1 MKENNVTEIKICP
14 RCRKAY
20 HGYPAISRLD
30 NETPICSDCGT
41 REALESLG
49 ISRAEQEQI
58 LNTIHRSMRA

>member
-20 HGYPAISRLD
+20 HGYPATSRLD
-30 NETPICSDCGT
+30 NETSICSDCGT

>member
-1 MKENNVTEIKICP
+1 MKGNNITEIKICP

-20 HGYPAISRLD
+20 HGYPATSRLD

-49 ISRAEQEQI
+49 ISPEEQEQI
-58 LNTIHRSMRA
+58 LSTIHHSMRQ